1 MQPPPYNSTCP
12 QDKPLGQ
19 TRDGG
24 VPTNKTATAEPF
36 CMLRQGAKYFCA
48 LECGSNLVRGNATC
62 PLDSQ
67 CIPVPGKVGE
77 SICTFFF

>member
-1 MQPPPYNSTCP
+1 
-12 QDKPLGQ
+12 
-19 TRDGG
+19 
-24 VPTNKTATAEPF
+24 
-36 CMLRQGAKYFCA
+36 MLRQGAKYFCA

-67 CIPVPGKVGE
+67 CISVPGKVGE